1 MRRGKKE
8 RKSNRVRKRDLVDL
22 IHGRTQADQPTSR
35 PPNTGSTG
43 RRLVWAVVGMVAFFA
58 AMHLL
63 G

>member
-1 MRRGKKE
+1 
-8 RKSNRVRKRDLVDL
+8 VRKRDLVDL